1 METIELDDQY
11 LKFVDLEV
19 IRQFEARGLKITSGA
34 RHLMAFAMQSQI
46 DEEVMKPERLF
57 VNAER
62 ILEGNL
68 ADLYVRRYG
77 EKTVTFNRAFH
88 LLADVGYVMKFPL
101 VPTSPFS

>member
-1 METIELDDQY
+1 METIELEDEY
-11 LKFVDLEV
+11 VKFVDSEV
-19 IRQFEARGLKITSGA
+19 IRQFEARGLNITSRA
-34 RHLMAFAMQSQI
+34 RDLMAFAMQCQV
-46 DEEVMKPERLF
+46 DEEVMKRERLF

-68 ADLYVRRYG
+68 ADFYVRRYG